1 MIWPIP
7 LPPNL
12 VRMAPLSKIQNT
24 SKSHR
29 AKPPKRIVKAS
40 WLCYAVLVNSNVQ
53 LLIYHF
59 QILSVHPLA
68 TLVRTCSPTKLRSC
82 AADEADALCPIFMAE
97 PPGGVWGPEPLLMGF
112 SAADPELLPPLG
124 TDTWPGMALKDV
136 ERC

>member
-1 MIWPIP
+1 MVIWPIP

-59 QILSVHPLA
+59 Q
-68 TLVRTCSPTKLRSC
+68 
-82 AADEADALCPIFMAE
+82 AE